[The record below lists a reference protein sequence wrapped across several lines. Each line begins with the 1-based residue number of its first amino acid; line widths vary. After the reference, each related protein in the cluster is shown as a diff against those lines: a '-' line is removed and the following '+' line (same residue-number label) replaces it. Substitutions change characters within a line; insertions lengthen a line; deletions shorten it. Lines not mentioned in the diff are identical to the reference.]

1 MRNEKVELFVQAA
14 DSRLQKSL
22 VQLLEDPAGELGLT
36 NDWNEVLAAIN
47 LLVKRQKR
55 IDKSIVEDFHEDCE
69 ENVAEKVA
77 EKAAEKSKSPMSH
90 TLEDSTM
97 EDLIKGI
104 QELNLN
110 LKAVRAE
117 RSTPPSTSL
126 QRPLEPRP
134 ERCIWCDSVS
144 HIRKDCEEF
153 NDAFSRNVVF
163 WKDRKIHLTQTGQ
176 PICTNF
182 GRGGMKKIVEEM
194 TPTTST
200 YAMQVYK
207 DEKEEEVKASNNLW
221 PHALRTKIA
230 GKVTSITLYQARD
243 SIQETIGWMD
253 PIDSLSI

>member
-1 MRNEKVELFVQAA
+1 M
-14 DSRLQKSL
+14 
-22 VQLLEDPAGELGLT
+22 
-36 NDWNEVLAAIN
+36 
-47 LLVKRQKR
+47 
-55 IDKSIVEDFHEDCE
+55 
-69 ENVAEKVA
+69 
-77 EKAAEKSKSPMSH
+77 
-90 TLEDSTM
+90 
-97 EDLIKGI
+97 
-104 QELNLN
+104 N
-110 LKAVRAE
+110 LKAVCAK
-117 RSTPPSTSL
+117 RSTPPSTSS

-221 PHALRTKIA
+221 PHALRTAEA
-230 GKVTSITLYQARD
+230 GKVTSVILRQAGD
-243 SIQETIGWMD
+243 SI
-253 PIDSLSI
+253 